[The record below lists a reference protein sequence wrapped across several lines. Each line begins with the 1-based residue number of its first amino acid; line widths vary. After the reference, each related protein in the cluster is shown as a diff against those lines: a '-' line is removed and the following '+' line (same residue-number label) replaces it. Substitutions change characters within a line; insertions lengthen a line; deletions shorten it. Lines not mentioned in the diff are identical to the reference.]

1 MNGALS
7 ECIQAPVDADYS
19 GFHLGRLE
27 TAEGDEIAVGKVTFG
42 GPHAPLTADADAAR
56 AHYDHTGQVGAFV
69 RARNGTY
76 GIWLS
81 GVVRN
86 DISGEGLRDLRANPP
101 SGDWRDGKLVA
112 ALAVPVPG
120 FPIPLAVTASGDV
133 AAIILSG
140 DFTGEQFDYE
150 ERRHELGLRIGTVR
164 GRSYLRRKALIASG
178 LGRHRP

>member
-7 ECIQAPVDADYS
+7 ECIQAPMDADYS

-27 TAEGDEIAVGKVTFG
+27 LADGEEIAVGKVTFG

-56 AHYDHTGQVGAFV
+56 SHYDHTGQVGAFV
-69 RARNGTY
+69 RARNGTH

-81 GVVRN
+81 GVVRS
-86 DISGEGLRDLRANPP
+86 DIPAEGLRDLKANPP

-133 AAIILSG
+133 AALILAG
-140 DFTGEQFDYE
+140 DFEGEAPDYE
-150 ERRHELGLRIGTVR
+150 TQRHELAVRIGTER

-178 LGRHRP
+178 LARLDA